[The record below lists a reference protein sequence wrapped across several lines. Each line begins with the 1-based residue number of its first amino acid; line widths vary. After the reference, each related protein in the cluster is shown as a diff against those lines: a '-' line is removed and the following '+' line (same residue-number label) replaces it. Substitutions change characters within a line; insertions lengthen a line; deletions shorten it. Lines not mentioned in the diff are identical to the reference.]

1 MTATVTIYE
10 YYFKS
15 IEIEIEEEH
24 LKGLTKEEIADK
36 LIDGTIPYDRDSV
49 HNTSL
54 TGFEPSG
61 ENEETD
67 RFDIKDNDGDHYG
80 GHL

>member
-1 MTATVTIYE
+1 MNATVTLYR

-15 IEIEIEEEH
+15 IEIEVDKDH
-24 LKGLTKEEIADK
+24 LKGLTKEEIAEK
-36 LIDGTIPYDRDSV
+36 LINGEIPYDEESV

-54 TGFEPSG
+54 SEFTPD
-61 ENEETD
+61 EEDTD
-67 RFDIKDNDGDHYG
+67 RYDIFTEDGDHVYG